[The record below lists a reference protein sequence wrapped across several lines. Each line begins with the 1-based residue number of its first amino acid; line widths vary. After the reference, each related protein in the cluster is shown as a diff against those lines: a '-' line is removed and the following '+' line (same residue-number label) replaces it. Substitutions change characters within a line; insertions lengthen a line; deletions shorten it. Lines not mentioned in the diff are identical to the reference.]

1 MNSKHSKPPPDSRQ
15 SLKALA
21 KSSGISE
28 STLRARM
35 ARHGDLERALH
46 EKKAS
51 HQAAGRKGA
60 AKSPWRFGG
69 H

>member
-1 MNSKHSKPPPDSRQ
+1 
-15 SLKALA
+15 
-21 KSSGISE
+21 
-28 STLRARM
+28 M